1 MARRCTPVRGKQ
13 WYQADAVAASY
24 DATRFTGGGQIID
37 AREKDAV
44 LDALAP
50 TEGMHVL
57 EIACGTGRFTAAMA
71 AAGVEVTAFDISS
84 AMMRRA
90 EGRIDQAGHGDAVRF
105 IRGDAARLPFETDSF
120 DAVVAMRFFH
130 LTDTPHRYLAEM
142 ARVSRDRVIFDTF
155 NDRSARRLYTWMLPM
170 GSRLYGADEVQALV
184 TGAGLEVVAAADDFV
199 LPYGLYRQ
207 LSEPAARAVR
217 RSVAPVRASP
227 LGGRL
232 ASVTYWHT
240 RGRGG

>member
-1 MARRCTPVRGKQ
+1 MAGRWLRVRGKR

-37 AREKDAV
+37 AREKRAV
-44 LDALAP
+44 LDALDSVP
-50 TEGMHVL
+50 GNRVL

-71 AAGVEVTAFDISS
+71 AAGASVTALDISP

-90 EGRIDQAGHGDAVRF
+90 ASRVDQAGHSGSVEF
-105 IRGDAARLPFETDSF
+105 IRGDGARLPFGTGSF

-130 LTDTPHRYLAEM
+130 LTDTPQHYLQEM
-142 ARVSRDRVIFDTF
+142 ARVSTDRVIFDTF
-155 NDRSARRLYTWMLPM
+155 NRRSARELYTWMLPM
-170 GSRLYGADEVQALV
+170 GSRLYSREEVHDLTSA
-184 TGAGLEVVAAADDFV
+184 AGLSIISAEDDFV

-207 LSEPAARAVR
+207 LSEPTARAIR
-217 RSVAPVRASP
+217 RSVASVRSTP

-232 ASVTYWHT
+232 ASVTYWQT
-240 RGRGG
+240 RCPDG

>member
-1 MARRCTPVRGKQ
+1 MAPVRGKQ

-24 DATRFTGGGQIID
+24 DATRFSGGGQLID
-37 AREKDAV
+37 AREKRAV

-50 TEGMHVL
+50 TEGRSVL

-71 AAGVEVTAFDISS
+71 DAGATVTAFDISTP
-84 AMMRRA
+84 MMRRA
-90 EGRIDQAGHGDAVRF
+90 KGRIERADHAATVRF
-105 IRGDAARLPFETDSF
+105 IRGDAARLPFESDSF

-130 LTDTPHRYLAEM
+130 LTDSPRRYLKEM
-142 ARVSRDRVIFDTF
+142 TRVSRDRVIFDTF

-170 GSRLYGADEVQALV
+170 GSRLYSADELRHLLAEVD
-184 TGAGLEVVAAADDFV
+184 LEVVNTADDFV

-207 LSEPAARAVR
+207 LSAPAARAVR
-217 RSVAPVRASP
+217 RSVAPVRTSP

-240 RGRGG
+240 RCRGG

>member
-1 MARRCTPVRGKQ
+1 VRGKQ

-37 AREKDAV
+37 AREKQAV
-44 LDALAP
+44 LDALAS
-50 TEGMHVL
+50 TGGTSVL

-71 AAGVEVTAFDISS
+71 EAGAMVTAFDISP

-90 EGRIDQAGHGDAVRF
+90 EGRVDRAGHAGAVRF

-130 LTDTPHRYLAEM
+130 LTETPLRYLTEM

-170 GSRLYGADEVQALV
+170 GSRLYGDAEVHRLIADAD
-184 TGAGLEVVAAADDFV
+184 LEVVAAADDFV

-207 LSEPAARAVR
+207 LSEPTARAIR
-217 RSVAPVRASP
+217 RSVAPVRSSP
-227 LGGRL
+227 IGGHL

-240 RGRGG
+240 RCVGG

>member
-1 MARRCTPVRGKQ
+1 
-13 WYQADAVAASY
+13 
-24 DATRFTGGGQIID
+24 
-37 AREKDAV
+37 
-44 LDALAP
+44 
-50 TEGMHVL
+50 
-57 EIACGTGRFTAAMA
+57 
-71 AAGVEVTAFDISS
+71 
-84 AMMRRA
+84 
-90 EGRIDQAGHGDAVRF
+90 
-105 IRGDAARLPFETDSF
+105 
-120 DAVVAMRFFH
+120 MRFFH

-142 ARVSRDRVIFDTF
+142 ARVSRGRVIFDTF

-170 GSRLYGADEVQALV
+170 GSRLYGTGEVHALV
-184 TGAGLEVVAAADDFV
+184 TDAGLEVVAAADDFV

-240 RGRGG
+240 RGRRG